1 MERKNSSNQG
11 TKKLEPRIVDAFKT
25 FGFEPE
31 EIQAG
36 CWLLERNNKPIA
48 WIALHKFLERVA
60 QKANIVFDE
69 PKVMNCTEKEVA
81 VYVNGHVSNV
91 SAWSI
96 GEASVVNCKNDYR
109 WAMAEKRAKDRVI
122 LKLLG
127 VAGDMYSEEE
137 ADEFKNQPI
146 PEQKDVQDF
155 KDDAKKEQTQVTKAL
170 KNGENFNPLANSS
183 NEELLGRFTGCLNWI
198 KSTDLSKAPKGQ
210 IDTTNRYIDELER
223 RGLTSKSDEL
233 RKELNAKI
241 FGDDEVKF

>member
-1 MERKNSSNQG
+1 MERKISSNQG
-11 TKKLEPRIVDAFKT
+11 TKKLEPRIVEAFKT

-31 EIQAG
+31 EIQNG
-36 CWLLERNNKPIA
+36 CWLLERNGKGIA

-69 PKVMNCTEKEVA
+69 PKVMNCTESEVA

-96 GEASVVNCKNDYR
+96 GEASKANCTNAYR

-137 ADEFKNQPI
+137 ADEFKNRPS
-146 PEQKDVQDF
+146 EQQEQEKEIKDF
-155 KDDAKKEQTQVTKAL
+155 KDTAKKEQTKVTKAL
-170 KNGENFNPLANSS
+170 NNGEVVNPFDGVTDEDFLARFN
-183 NEELLGRFTGCLNWI
+183 GCLNWVNGADF
-198 KSTDLSKAPKGQ
+198 KTATKAQ
-210 IDTTNRYIDELER
+210 IDATNRYVDELMR
-223 RGLTSKSDEL
+223 RGFEDKAEQIKDSMNRDFEN
-233 RKELNAKI
+233 LNI
-241 FGDDEVKF
+241 